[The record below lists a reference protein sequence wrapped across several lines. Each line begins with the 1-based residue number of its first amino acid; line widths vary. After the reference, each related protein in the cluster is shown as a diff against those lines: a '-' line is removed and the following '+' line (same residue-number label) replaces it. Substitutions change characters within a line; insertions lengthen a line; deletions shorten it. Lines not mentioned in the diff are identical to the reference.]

1 MSIFDIF
8 TFKKQA
14 QSVFSLENVKGLF
27 STARAAI
34 VEQAKAKILGQEK
47 KAKVDATVIYFIQSK
62 TEHCTNGLV
71 LWLIG
76 LLIKSIPTITQ
87 AVYDYLKEKVASL

>member
-8 TFKKQA
+8 TFNKQA

-47 KAKVDATVIYFIQSK
+47 
-62 TEHCTNGLV
+62 
-71 LWLIG
+71 
-76 LLIKSIPTITQ
+76 
-87 AVYDYLKEKVASL
+87 